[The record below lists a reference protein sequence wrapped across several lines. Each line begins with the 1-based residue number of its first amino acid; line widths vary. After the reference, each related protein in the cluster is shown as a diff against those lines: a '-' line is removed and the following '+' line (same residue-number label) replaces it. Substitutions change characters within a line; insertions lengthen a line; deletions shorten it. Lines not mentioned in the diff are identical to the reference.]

1 MEIKYIIKNQE
12 GKIYMKGQGYRNLV
26 FSKNGKSFKSIKML
40 KAALKGMIKHNAED
54 YNGIYLEQMKKL
66 IATWEI
72 VAIEIV
78 EKPMI
83 NEIANFMKEI

>member
-1 MEIKYIIKNQE
+1 METKYIIKNKD
-12 GKIYMKGQGYRNLV
+12 GKIYMKGQGYMNLT
-26 FSKNGKSFKSIKML
+26 FSGNGKTFKSMKML